1 MRWEKYIDSEEVK
14 KAISAIQEPGG
25 VFEVRAIGTA
35 KKDILSGYFRDSRL
49 LSLLMGFSRQEY
61 WSELPFPNPVCL
73 PDPGIGPISFMSP
86 ALAGGFFTTSAT
98 WEALYAFQI
107 P

>member
-1 MRWEKYIDSEEVK
+1 M
-14 KAISAIQEPGG
+14 
-25 VFEVRAIGTA
+25 
-35 KKDILSGYFRDSRL
+35 
-49 LSLLMGFSRQEY
+49 LMGFSRQEY

-98 WEALYAFQI
+98 WEAPF
-107 P
+107 PGE